1 MARAKLT
8 DAEIAAQLR
17 RARQRKAPYEVQAT
31 RARYLPRVRAIEVTL
46 PSGAAVTV
54 PVSLLPALTNVG
66 EDVLA
71 EVHVSPG
78 GWGVC
83 WDEVDVQYEVG
94 GILAVAGWPH
104 PAAAMRELG
113 RIGGRTKSPAR
124 ARASRANGAKGGRP
138 RKRQPA

>member
-1 MARAKLT
+1 MARPNLT
-8 DAEIAAQLR
+8 DGEIAAQLR
-17 RARQRKAPYEVQAT
+17 RAGKRKAPYEVRAT
-31 RARYLPRVRAIEVTL
+31 RARYLPKVSAVEVTL
-46 PSGAAVTV
+46 PSGVVVTV
-54 PVSLLPALTNVG
+54 PITLFPALKGVG

-71 EVHVSPG
+71 TVHTSPG

-94 GILAVAGWPH
+94 GILALAGWPH

-113 RIGGRTKSPAR
+113 RIGGRTKSLAR